1 MVQKLASAMDECLDQ
16 EQPILFPPPPEAG
29 DGSDVLLSQAIVHAH
44 RELAAGNAKL
54 RVVSLPLR
62 DSDDEHGDA
71 GIVGVLTLETAGDA
85 QMDLHTV
92 ELLQATMDLIGPM
105 LRIRRNDDR
114 ALPLR
119 ALDSG
124 RRAAAWVVGT
134 KHTVWKVVAVAALA
148 AVVFVCVYTT
158 TYRPSA
164 EAVLEP
170 RERRIVS
177 IPFDGLIKRVGDG
190 IEPGVHVDAGQL
202 LAELDTAELMLGLKD
217 AQGKVAQARTQ
228 GAAARKSTEPGAQ
241 GKVAQAEQQEER
253 SKAEADVYE
262 YRINKAKILAPITGT
277 IIAGDLRD
285 RVGSTMKTGDM
296 LFQVAPLDDIIVTV
310 KVDERDIA
318 LIKRAFE
325 EGRGTGEVTTKAKPD
340 QAIPFEVERIVP
352 LAVAQEGKNFFEVRC
367 RIKKENV
374 PDWFRP
380 GVEGLAKFNT
390 EEKTLIWIGTRR
402 ILDQVRL
409 WLWW

>member
-1 MVQKLASAMDECLDQ
+1 
-16 EQPILFPPPPEAG
+16 
-29 DGSDVLLSQAIVHAH
+29 
-44 RELAAGNAKL
+44 
-54 RVVSLPLR
+54 
-62 DSDDEHGDA
+62 
-71 GIVGVLTLETAGDA
+71 
-85 QMDLHTV
+85 
-92 ELLQATMDLIGPM
+92 
-105 LRIRRNDDR
+105 
-114 ALPLR
+114 
-119 ALDSG
+119 
-124 RRAAAWVVGT
+124 VGT